1 MRLLAGAGLGVL
13 ATVFGL
19 WGAICL
25 GMAGLVWNHGA
36 FGRTATWEV
45 PESEIGIAM
54 AIGSYIVWLFVL
66 ALSVWLYV
74 RARLRGNKAIRVAVS
89 IGGAV
94 LTVVLS
100 ITAVTW
106 LTVIALMPPD
116 GYP

>member
-36 FGRTATWEV
+36 FGRTATWEA
-45 PESEIGIAM
+45 PESEIGTAM
-54 AIGSYIVWLFVL
+54 AIGSYVLWLLLL

-74 RARLRGNKAIRVAVS
+74 RARPRGNKAIHVAIS
-89 IGGAV
+89 LGGAA
-94 LTVVLS
+94 LTVVTS
-100 ITAVTW
+100 VIAVTW
-106 LTVIALMPPD
+106 LTAVALAPSA